1 MTFQSDIPGDGGHHC
16 PVIVMSLW
24 QRVSRPSERPWAHFA
39 AWSGGRLVLVPRSGA
54 RSSCSEV
61 PRYHRALTMAS
72 AWERK
77 YYYSDLGKKVVLLP
91 SLLLREEFKD
101 IGYPMIFEGVLLL
114 ADVSGGLG
122 VAEPPQT

>member
-1 MTFQSDIPGDGGHHC
+1 MT
-16 PVIVMSLW
+16 SLPADCDVTAAEG
-24 QRVSRPSERPWAHFA
+24 QPTVTVGLGSLCRLSGERRVLLLC
-39 AWSGGRLVLVPRSGA
+39 SGQGRLVLRYPG
-54 RSSCSEV
+54 
-61 PRYHRALTMAS
+61 YHRALTMAS